1 MKSFRLH
8 FLYFVLLSFCFVQAS
23 AQSETVK
30 NQLSSAD
37 GYFYGEKYAEA
48 KSIYLRHLQDLSPI
62 HQYRLG
68 ICYYSEGAKD
78 PQGYIDGMKWLLQS
92 AERGHTEAMN
102 SIAYFYQ
109 IGFGVKKDSV
119 VELSWT
125 KKSADF
131 GNPDALLAMA
141 YYFQTGLR
149 GLPIDGQKAKEL
161 YLKAID
167 RNSNKAGYYL
177 ALLEKQN
184 GNLTNTFH
192 YMEKSAKQGF
202 APAQL
207 ELGKMYEEGTTN
219 VNKDLDEAYRWYNKI
234 RNSPENRS
242 AFADAAL
249 RMRAMGLLEPSTD
262 LSTVKPKLLKLAT
275 RANESF
281 YDVKGK
287 LIEPANKSQFDN
299 LGSSKNEYYASLI
312 DLGFKNVY
320 IRRNNFNQVQ
330 KDKTV
335 KNVDQYIY
343 HAEIIHSSNKENTY
357 RVYKKWADLLKSIFS
372 DWNIADED
380 KPQFQDGT
388 LTFWKDNSNGK
399 RTRMVLKTCCS
410 SKIVEF
416 EIINL

>member
-141 YYFQTGLR
+141 YYFQTGQI
-149 GLPIDGQKAKEL
+149 G
-161 YLKAID
+161 
-167 RNSNKAGYYL
+167 
-177 ALLEKQN
+177 
-184 GNLTNTFH
+184 
-192 YMEKSAKQGF
+192 
-202 APAQL
+202 
-207 ELGKMYEEGTTN
+207 
-219 VNKDLDEAYRWYNKI
+219 
-234 RNSPENRS
+234 
-242 AFADAAL
+242 
-249 RMRAMGLLEPSTD
+249 RAH
-262 LSTVKPKLLKLAT
+262 V
-275 RANESF
+275 
-281 YDVKGK
+281 
-287 LIEPANKSQFDN
+287 
-299 LGSSKNEYYASLI
+299 
-312 DLGFKNVY
+312 
-320 IRRNNFNQVQ
+320 
-330 KDKTV
+330 
-335 KNVDQYIY
+335 
-343 HAEIIHSSNKENTY
+343 
-357 RVYKKWADLLKSIFS
+357 
-372 DWNIADED
+372 
-380 KPQFQDGT
+380 
-388 LTFWKDNSNGK
+388 
-399 RTRMVLKTCCS
+399 
-410 SKIVEF
+410 
-416 EIINL
+416 

>member
-1 MKSFRLH
+1 MKSYRLH
-8 FLYFVLLSFCFVQAS
+8 FLYFVVMSLFLVQAS

-37 GYFYGEKYAEA
+37 GYFYGEKYADA
-48 KSIYLRHLQDLSPI
+48 KSIYLRHIEHLSPI

-68 ICYYSEGAKD
+68 ICYYSEGAKN
-78 PQGYIDGMKWLLQS
+78 PQSYIDGMKWLLQS
-92 AERGHTEAMN
+92 ADRGHTEAMN

-109 IGFGVKKDSV
+109 IGFGVQKDSV

-131 GNPDALLAMA
+131 GDANALITMA
-141 YYFQTGLR
+141 YYYQTGR
-149 GLPIDGQKAKEL
+149 KGLPTDLQKAKEL

-167 RNSNKAGYYL
+167 RNSDKAAYYL

-207 ELGKMYEEGTTN
+207 ELGKMYEEGTLN
-219 VNKDLDEAYRWYNKI
+219 GKIDLDEAYRWYHKI
-234 RNSPENRS
+234 SDSRENRS
-242 AFADAAL
+242 IYGVAL
-249 RMRAMGLLEPSTD
+249 TRKRAIGRVEPSTD
-262 LSTVKPKLLKLAT
+262 VSIVKPKLLQLVN

-287 LIEPANKSQFDN
+287 LINPANKPMFDN

-312 DLGFKNVY
+312 DLGFKNAY
-320 IRRNNFNQVQ
+320 IRKHNFNKLQ
-330 KDKTV
+330 KDQSV
-335 KNVDQYIY
+335 KNVNEFIY
-343 HAEIIHSSNKENTY
+343 HAEVVHSSPEQNTY
-357 RVYKKWADLLKSIFS
+357 NVYKKWSELLKNIFS
-372 DWNIADED
+372 DWNVTEED
-380 KPQFQDGT
+380 KPQYYRGT
-388 LTFWKDNSNGK
+388 LTFWKENSNGR
-399 RTRMVLKTCCS
+399 RTRIILKICCNNN
-410 SKIVEF
+410 ILEF